1 MATSEK
7 WIPFFMKGK
16 FTDSKGREHVIT
28 DKRLDEIVA
37 ANKGRDVALAIGH
50 PKGNAPA
57 MGWVNDYKKEGGYA
71 FAKVK
76 SLAPEFKSDVDK
88 GHWKK
93 ISPSVNGDGLLNH
106 IGFFGTQPVAMDGIP
121 MIEFS
126 APDDET
132 VIEFSAAEFSDWR
145 MSTIGRLF
153 QRIREYIIAKD
164 GTEAA
169 DKVISNYEIEDIERE
184 PAMPDAPSSAFS
196 KPHKEAGMKTAQ
208 ELADELTAER
218 AKNKQLSDDLAAERR
233 KKQRNEFSAFLEGKI
248 KIGNEEIDMTERVTP
263 AMKPAILDLMEFMSG
278 TESYEFSAAEGKTE
292 KKSPVEVFK
301 TIILPNLKDQVSASE
316 FARHDNAGRRT
327 TEEDQVVKD
336 IASASPKSAA

>member
-28 DKRLDEIVA
+28 DQKLDQIVA
-37 ANKGRDVALAIGH
+37 VNKGRDVALAIGH

-57 MGWVNDYKKEGGYA
+57 MGWVNDYKKEGAFA

-76 SLAPEFKSDVDK
+76 SLAPEFEAGVNK

-153 QRIREYIIAKD
+153 QRIREYIISKD

-184 PAMPDAPSSAFS
+184 PAMPDAPLAFS
-196 KPHKEAGMKTAQ
+196 KPHKEAGMKTAAELET
-208 ELADELTAER
+208 ELAAER
-218 AKNKQLSDDLAAERR
+218 QKTQKLTDDLAAERR
-233 KKQRNEFSAFLEGKI
+233 KKQRSEFSAFLEGKV
-248 KIGNEEIDMTERVTP
+248 KIGTEEIDMTTRITP

-278 TESYEFSAAEGKTE
+278 TESYEFSAAEVGKTE

-301 TIILPNLKDQVSASE
+301 AIILPNLREQLSASE
-316 FARHDNAGRRT
+316 FARHDSAGRRM

-336 IASASPKSAA
+336 IASASPKTAA